1 MVPKA
6 RSTILTWLFVL
17 GASMA
22 VLKTC
27 KTFVQVPESTLGR
40 RAALF
45 QASLLAVTP
54 VVQPAHAEV
63 AHERSAID
71 VQLAMAASPACNA
84 EDLKLW
90 NGGVKTK
97 MPSTMAD
104 CVTKTEEVLGPPL
117 IWSDRCIKKFI
128 SRNGQDQTPKPGQ
141 ACMSNCVA
149 KSMKL
154 SPTCSNCFGALA
166 QCTFENCAGQ
176 CIDADSEIC
185 KTCTGKFCIPAFE
198 ACAGL
203 PK

>member
-1 MVPKA
+1 
-6 RSTILTWLFVL
+6 
-17 GASMA
+17 MA
-22 VLKTC
+22 FLKTC
-27 KTFVQVPESTLGR
+27 MTFVQVPESTLSR

-45 QASLLAVTP
+45 QASLLASLAVQP
-54 VVQPAHAEV
+54 VVQPAHAEDV
-63 AHERSAID
+63 RENGAID
-71 VQLAMAASPACNA
+71 VQLAMAASPACSA
-84 EDLKLW
+84 GDLKLW

-97 MPSTMAD
+97 MPSVMAD

-128 SRNGQDQTPKPGQ
+128 QREGQDKSPKPGQ

-149 KSMKL
+149 ESMKL
-154 SPTCSNCFGALA
+154 SPSCSNCFGTLA

-176 CIDADSEIC
+176 CLDAESEGC
-185 KTCTGKFCIPAFE
+185 KACTGKFCIPAFE